1 MSLYDSLLSGIDLS
15 SSLSASFDK
24 AIKERRDKDVEAAKE
39 RRRLYRHISHY
50 PVSLLDE
57 ITRNGTITVAEREE
71 LNSYLYG
78 R

>member
-1 MSLYDSLLSGIDLS
+1 MSLYESLLSGLDLS

-24 AIKERRDKDVEAAKE
+24 AAKERKQQEVEAAKE
-39 RRRLYRHISHY
+39 RRRLYRHISNY
-50 PVSLLDE
+50 PVRLLDE
-57 ITRNGTITVAEREE
+57 ITRNGSITVAEREE